1 MNLKTYLASQ
11 DMTIKDFG
19 SLVGVSSRYLS
30 RVIHGH
36 SIPGPKLRKVIA
48 DLSGGQVDVNLT
60 LSTKK
65 RTPKNP
71 S

>member
-1 MNLKTYLASQ
+1 MNLKVFLASQ
-11 DMTIKDFG
+11 DMTIKEFG

-36 SIPGPKLRKVIA
+36 STAGPKLRKVIA

-60 LSTKK
+60 LSSRK
-65 RTPKNP
+65 RIPKNP